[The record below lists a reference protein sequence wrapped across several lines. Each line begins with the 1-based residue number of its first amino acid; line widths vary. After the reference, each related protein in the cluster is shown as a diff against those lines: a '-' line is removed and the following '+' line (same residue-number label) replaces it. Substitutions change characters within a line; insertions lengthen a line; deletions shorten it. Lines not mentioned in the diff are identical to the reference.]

1 MDKLGDL
8 VESLKTITGRAENE
22 IGAHW
27 LKQVVI
33 KDLSMKTIS
42 KQEIRR
48 KVVGNVLASLRIE
61 KLQPS
66 AEVAHGLNACMAGQE
81 TTANLHQ
88 QVMKRHV
95 SLRRG

>member
-1 MDKLGDL
+1 
-8 VESLKTITGRAENE
+8 
-22 IGAHW
+22 
-27 LKQVVI
+27 
-33 KDLSMKTIS
+33 MKTIS
-42 KQEIRR
+42 KQEVRR

-66 AEVAHGLNACMAGQE
+66 AEVVRGLNACMAGQE